1 MKPEDISL
9 LVSLCRARAGL
20 RVAPEK
26 TYLIESRLA
35 PVARRENYA
44 SISDML
50 GAVRTQ
56 RDERLIWA
64 VVEAMTAGESAF
76 FQDRATFK
84 ALRNEILPRLAA
96 ARGGAPV
103 RIWSAACGA
112 GQEVYSLAM
121 LADELCADYPA
132 LRVELA
138 ASDLAERSLEKA
150 QSGLYSAFEVQ
161 RGLPIRKL
169 VSYFEKEGDNW
180 RIASRIRQQVR
191 WRRINLVA
199 GLSGLGGFDVVV
211 CRNTLCH
218 MTPPAQKAVLEAL
231 AQVTAPDGY
240 LILGVKESCEA
251 TDAFLPA
258 QDMPG
263 VFARNPAYR
272 DAA

>member
-26 TYLIESRLA
+26 TYMIESRLA
-35 PVARRENYA
+35 PVARRENYP

-76 FQDRATFK
+76 FQDRASFK
-84 ALRNEILPRLAA
+84 ALRNDILPRLAA
-96 ARGGAPV
+96 ARGSAPI

-121 LADELCADYPA
+121 LADELAADYPA
-132 LRVELA
+132 MRVELA

-169 VSYFEKEGDNW
+169 VDYFEKDGDSW
-180 RIASRIRQQVR
+180 RLAPRIRQMVR

-199 GLSGLGGFDVVV
+199 GLAGLGSFDVVV
-211 CRNTLCH
+211 CRHALCN
-218 MTPPAQKAVLEAL
+218 MTPPAQKLVLEAL
-231 AQVTAPDGY
+231 AEIAMPDGY
-240 LILGVKESCEA
+240 LILGVKETCEA
-251 TDAFLPA
+251 TDAFLPV
-258 QDMPG
+258 QDAPG
-263 VFARNPAYR
+263 VFARNPAFR
-272 DAA
+272 AAA